1 MANVKV
7 FQIGFNKCG
16 TRSMFQ
22 LFRRNG
28 LAAMHW
34 DKGEVGHALRYNVV
48 TGHRPLEGHED
59 FVFYSDMMGP
69 RGQPIFE
76 GHLQYKALYAAY
88 PDALF
93 ILNTRNI
100 DNWVKSRMRHPDFV
114 LRFNR
119 SYGLEGNEAV
129 EKLWREMWDAHHK
142 EVRAFFADKP
152 GQLLDF
158 DIETQGPEVIADFVK
173 EHYTLDPRHYDH
185 IGKAP
190 DKEDTAA
197 A

>member
-28 LAAMHW
+28 VAAMHW
-34 DKGEVGHALRYNVV
+34 DKGDVGHAIRYNAV
-48 TGHRPLEGHED
+48 TGRRPLEGHED
-59 FVFYSDMMGP
+59 YVFYSDLMGP
-69 RGQPIFE
+69 RGQPVFE
-76 GHLQYKALYAAY
+76 GHFYYRALFEAY

-93 ILNTRNI
+93 ILNTRNV
-100 DNWVKSRMRHPDFV
+100 DNWVKSRMRHPEFIQ
-114 LRFNR
+114 RFSR
-119 SYGLEGNEAV
+119 AYGIEGPDAV
-129 EKLWREMWDAHHK
+129 ETMWREMWDAHHR

-158 DIETQGPEVIADFVK
+158 DIETQGPEVIAEFVK

-190 DKEDTAA
+190 EKEGAA
-197 A
+197 AS